1 MISVRS
7 VGIFMKRISLGG
19 SDFKEFVTENF
30 YLVDKTLFIKEI
42 IDDGSKVILLPRPRR
57 FGKTLNISILR
68 CFFEKTEETNEE
80 LF

>member
-1 MISVRS
+1 VINV
-7 VGIFMKRISLGG
+7 KKISLGG

-57 FGKTLNISILR
+57 FGKTMNISMLR
-68 CFFEKTEETNEE
+68 YFFEKTEESNRE
-80 LF
+80 LFKNLYR

>member
-1 MISVRS
+1 
-7 VGIFMKRISLGG
+7 MKRISLGG